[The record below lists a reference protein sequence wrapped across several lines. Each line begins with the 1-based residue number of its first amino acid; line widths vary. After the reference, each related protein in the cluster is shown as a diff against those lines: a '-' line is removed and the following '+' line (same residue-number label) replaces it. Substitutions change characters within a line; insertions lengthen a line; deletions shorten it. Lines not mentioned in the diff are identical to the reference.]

1 MATVSSALSGT
12 ADDIMSAMVTNTL
25 SFLSDSETF
34 KAAIAIINR
43 PVGEVVPE
51 EAFDS
56 LGHHWE
62 ALYALWPSLMFTVM
76 FFILRSVCKYHVI
89 PPVARLCG
97 IKGKL
102 VNKFSYQGW
111 LFIFY
116 ISSTIYGHLTLR
128 DKPWV
133 AYPVGEKEIFA
144 IGDKWRTVPHTE
156 IGWYYSYQIGFFVAE
171 LYAIFTEPRRSDFFE
186 YLAHHIVTLYLI
198 IFSWA
203 GYETRIGSYVLI
215 IHDIVD
221 IFLCFAKITNYMKTR
236 DIIMVPAFL
245 SFVASYAFF
254 RMYCLPMLSIGLFG
268 KTLGDH
274 PAWASAILLYIL
286 AFGLQGLHVFWFYLI
301 LRVIYRLVF
310 MGVKN
315 DVRSDQED
323 EEEDGGE
330 KRKNPKKK
338 VKSISSSGGVEEGKK
353 QQQQHGGDNKAK
365 STSNIRS
372 NGSKQSV
379 KKAKQL

>member
-1 MATVSSALSGT
+1 MSSSATSFDGLTEFMTGT
-12 ADDIMSAMVTNTL
+12 ASTFFAG
-25 SFLSDSETF
+25 SEVYQR
-34 KAAIAIINR
+34 ALAIINR
-43 PVGEVVPE
+43 PVGEAVPA

-62 ALYALWPSLMFTVM
+62 ALYALWPSLMFTAM

-111 LFIFY
+111 LLIFY
-116 ISSTIYGHLTLR
+116 ISSTIYGHVTLR

-133 AYPVGEKEIFA
+133 AYPVGENEIFA

-171 LYAIFTEPRRSDFFE
+171 LYAIFTEPRRSDFYE

-245 SFVASYAFF
+245 CFVASYAFY

-274 PAWASAILLYIL
+274 PAWSSAMLLYIL
-286 AFGLQGLHVFWFYLI
+286 AFALQGLHVFWFYLI

-323 EEEDGGE
+323 EGEEEDGA
-330 KRKNPKKK
+330 KKQNPKKK
-338 VKSISSSGGVEEGKK
+338 KKKADAADEKKEKKEAENKQNKASK
-353 QQQQHGGDNKAK
+353 QQEQGAAEVTKK
-365 STSNIRS
+365 S
-372 NGSKQSV
+372 G
-379 KKAKQL
+379 KKAKKE

>member
-1 MATVSSALSGT
+1 MATISSASST
-12 ADDIMSAMVTNTL
+12 ADGFMSAVSTSTL
-25 SFLSDSETF
+25 SFLSESDTF
-34 KAAIAIINR
+34 KKALAIINR
-43 PVGEVVPE
+43 PVGEAVPE
-51 EAFDS
+51 EAFDR

-62 ALYALWPSLMFTVM
+62 ALYALWPSLMFMVM
-76 FFILRSVCKYHVI
+76 FFILRSVCKYHII

-111 LFIFY
+111 LLVFY
-116 ISSTIYGHLTLR
+116 ISSTIYGHYTLR

-133 AYPVGEKEIFA
+133 AYPVGENEIFA

-286 AFGLQGLHVFWFYLI
+286 AFALQGLHVFWFYLI

-323 EEEDGGE
+323 EDDDGE

-338 VKSISSSGGVEEGKK
+338 NNKAKSISSSPSEDRPQK
-353 QQQQHGGDNKAK
+353 QQQQVGHTNKPNGG
-365 STSNIRS
+365 
-372 NGSKQSV
+372 KQSA
-379 KKAKQL
+379 KKTKQM